1 MGPKFVIQNFPHIIL
16 ERCYFM
22 HFGELLLKKLHNLN
36 KTAYF
41 TFIELLLLD
50 IAKMSS
56 FIQIMQLFQ

>member
-1 MGPKFVIQNFPHIIL
+1 
-16 ERCYFM
+16 M